1 MRERNCCFVERE
13 NALKVRRICFPPF
26 VQTVSKG
33 IQTVTSPPTVC
44 HIKSRGN
51 ALSSQWAV
59 SYFTM
64 YDLPGHLLD
73 DELRGELRE
82 EEKHFHASMP
92 RSPEKPARKTFSL
105 YLFLLFRE
113 TKTRTKQ
120 ISRNGTVHCRTV
132 YKPTSIFFFVRD
144 TFFSHFFM
152 AVWNAFRQAK
162 KFLFPRIHQP
172 YLLLSG
178 TPRSFSGTPQPI
190 NHDLDLFSLLLS
202 TARMIPTLVFP
213 SFLLPPQNC
222 EISPPCGAI
231 WENGVCVCA
240 RVVIFSPPRG
250 GRRPR
255 KCKRDRMYYSKTK
268 EC

>member
-1 MRERNCCFVERE
+1 MRRGFVFLLLYRQ
-13 NALKVRRICFPPF
+13 L
-26 VQTVSKG
+26 G

-44 HIKSRGN
+44 HIKSGEN

-64 YDLPGHLLD
+64 YDLPDHLD

-82 EEKHFHASMP
+82 EAKHFHASMP
-92 RSPEKPARKTFSL
+92 RSPEKPARKTFSFPFF
-105 YLFLLFRE
+105 YFFA
-113 TKTRTKQ
+113 KQ
-120 ISRNGTVHCRTV
+120 KHALNRFHGTGPFTAGPYISQRL
-132 YKPTSIFFFVRD
+132 FFFVRD

-162 KFLFPRIHQP
+162 KILLPRIHQP